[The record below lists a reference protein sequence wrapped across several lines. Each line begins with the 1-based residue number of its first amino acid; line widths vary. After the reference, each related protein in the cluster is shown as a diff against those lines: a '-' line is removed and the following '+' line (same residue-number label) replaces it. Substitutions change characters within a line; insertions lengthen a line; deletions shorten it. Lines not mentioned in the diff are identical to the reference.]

1 MSSNPHSSAP
11 SPRAS
16 RKSPLRTRRNRT
28 ALAGAALLVALPVL
42 AACSAGTNPEVY
54 DIKPDNGLA
63 TAGDMWISNV
73 WVVSDANTGNAEV
86 IGQVANTNPS
96 QSETTQLTSVTVNGQ
111 PASVQETGTST
122 LSPGVTVTGSDV
134 SIPGLRSVQFGQQG
148 QPQLLATDPGV
159 VIGQNAQ
166 VVYTFSD
173 GTTATVTA
181 QVQPNSGL
189 WAQYNPNGPST
200 ATALPTTTASGT
212 ATPTATAST
221 TATGTS
227 TATASTTA
235 KATSSSTGNTVFSGT
250 PNPSSSS

>member
-1 MSSNPHSSAP
+1 V
-11 SPRAS
+11 
-16 RKSPLRTRRNRT
+16 
-28 ALAGAALLVALPVL
+28 LLVALPVL
-42 AACSAGTNPEVY
+42 AACAAGSDPEVY
-54 DIKPDNGLA
+54 NIKPDNGLA

-111 PASVQETGTST
+111 PAAVQETGTST

-212 ATPTATAST
+212 ATPSATGSATGTGTTTATA
-221 TATGTS
+221 
-227 TATASTTA
+227 TATATA

>member
-1 MSSNPHSSAP
+1 M
-11 SPRAS
+11 
-16 RKSPLRTRRNRT
+16 SPLRTRRNRT

-42 AACSAGTNPEVY
+42 AACSAGTDPEVY
-54 DIKPDNGLA
+54 NIKPDNGLA

-111 PASVQETGTST
+111 PASVEETGAST

-134 SIPGLRSVQFGQQG
+134 SIPGLRSVQFGQHG

-159 VIGQNAQ
+159 VIGQNTQ

-173 GTTATVTA
+173 GSTATVTA

-200 ATALPTTTASGT
+200 ATALPSTTASGT
-212 ATPTATAST
+212 ATSTATSSATGTGTATPTATPSAS
-221 TATGTS
+221 
-227 TATASTTA
+227 
-235 KATSSSTGNTVFSGT
+235 SSSTGNTVFTGT
-250 PNPSSSS
+250 ANPSSSS